1 MQKKYLSVPVS
12 AGGVAEQ
19 GRRGCNTDFVR
30 SASSV
35 RSFPLSRTY
44 EGCWGGGGVGREG
57 GREAGE
63 RDGSSLAGGNR
74 AAEAQASASRCTK
87 RRVQR
92 GMEQRQKQSHRCVFS
107 DLEE

>member
-1 MQKKYLSVPVS
+1 M
-12 AGGVAEQ
+12 
-19 GRRGCNTDFVR
+19 
-30 SASSV
+30 
-35 RSFPLSRTY
+35 
-44 EGCWGGGGVGREG
+44 
-57 GREAGE
+57 EAGE

-74 AAEAQASASRCTK
+74 AAEAQASVSRRTE

>member
-1 MQKKYLSVPVS
+1 M
-12 AGGVAEQ
+12 G
-19 GRRGCNTDFVR
+19 
-30 SASSV
+30 
-35 RSFPLSRTY
+35 
-44 EGCWGGGGVGREG
+44 WGGEG
-57 GREAGE
+57 GRAAGE

-74 AAEAQASASRCTK
+74 AAEDQASASRCTK